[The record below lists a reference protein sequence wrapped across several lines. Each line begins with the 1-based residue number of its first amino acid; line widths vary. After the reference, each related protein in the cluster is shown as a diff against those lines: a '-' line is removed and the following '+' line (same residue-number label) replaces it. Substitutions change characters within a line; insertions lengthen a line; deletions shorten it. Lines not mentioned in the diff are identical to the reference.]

1 MTDCNICS
9 YTRDSRIDA
18 VITELD
24 SEIENALSSPT
35 DHETWTR
42 LTERL
47 VAMKR
52 SFYVPI
58 SETTIAQIAMRGGEA
73 NQLWETLH
81 RLTKTERTDINR
93 CAVVKSTELWS
104 ELIQFVETAYDV
116 YSEVVS
122 SPEGQKSPLSCGAS
136 GRVTPALSS
145 PSPTKRVK

>member
-1 MTDCNICS
+1 MPDCDRCS
-9 YTRDSRIDA
+9 YT
-18 VITELD
+18 LD
-24 SEIENALSSPT
+24 SIDTVIIELEREIENALSSPT
-35 DHETWTR
+35 DQETWTR

-73 NQLWETLH
+73 TQLWKTLH
-81 RLTKTERTDINR
+81 RLTQTERTDVNR

-104 ELIQFVETAYDV
+104 ELVQFVETAYEV
-116 YSEVVS
+116 YSEVVN
-122 SPEGQKSPLSCGAS
+122 SPDGRKSPLLCGVS
-136 GRVTPALSS
+136 GRITPALSS

>member
-1 MTDCNICS
+1 MPDCDRCS
-9 YTRDSRIDA
+9 YT
-18 VITELD
+18 LD
-24 SEIENALSSPT
+24 SIDTVIIELEREIENALSSPT
-35 DHETWTR
+35 DQETWTR

-73 NQLWETLH
+73 TQLWKTLH
-81 RLTKTERTDINR
+81 RLTQTERTDVNR

-104 ELIQFVETAYDV
+104 ELVQFVETAYEV
-116 YSEVVS
+116 YSEVVN
-122 SPEGQKSPLSCGAS
+122 SPDGRKSPLFCGVS
-136 GRVTPALSS
+136 GRITPALSS

>member
-1 MTDCNICS
+1 MTDCNMCS
-9 YTRDSRIDA
+9 YSFDSIDA
-18 VITELD
+18 VIIELER
-24 SEIENALSSPT
+24 EIENALSSPT
-35 DHETWTR
+35 DQETWTR

-73 NQLWETLH
+73 TQLWKTLH
-81 RLTKTERTDINR
+81 RLSQTERTDVNR

-104 ELIQFVETAYDV
+104 ELVQFVETAYDV
-116 YSEVVS
+116 YTEVVT
-122 SPEGQKSPLSCGAS
+122 SPDGQKSPLSCGVS
-136 GRVTPALSS
+136 GRITPALSS